1 MSMWL
6 MRPCHKKAG
15 KHRHFLKRCVYAG
28 GEFLMHDRNRIRKS
42 VFQRI
47 YGRRQYQQR
56 RETDGCSKANIGV
69 PVCFGGF
76 AVTYSRHLRSAKK
89 WGLPAQGRNRPV
101 STGYPR
107 ASPGSIVY
115 GLVFPDTSCVF
126 LLCAAQNPDSFLSQ
140 VQGGIHIPVF
150 LIPAFTLIDPV

>member
-1 MSMWL
+1 MWL

-76 AVTYSRHLRSAKK
+76 ALKS
-89 WGLPAQGRNRPV
+89 
-101 STGYPR
+101 
-107 ASPGSIVY
+107 
-115 GLVFPDTSCVF
+115 SCPSWS
-126 LLCAAQNPDSFLSQ
+126 CCKTEIGIESSFLYGCFWTIQLYQRHS
-140 VQGGIHIPVF
+140 IYF
-150 LIPAFTLIDPV
+150 